1 MKLNFNPVESLLI
14 AASSLLLLLAFT
26 TSCENDQMLYEE
38 NKIESGIDVTSLKLT
53 AEGFNTAFEK
63 DLIAGQHHVAG
74 KVTVASDGANILVTF
89 TTNENWSLFATHLYV
104 GDCDAMPVNGGG
116 NPRIGRFPYKEEH
129 EGGVNS
135 FTYTIP
141 FEEVGECFCF
151 AAHAE
156 VGCATNDESEEDESE
171 EDETNEDESE
181 EGSRDQNEDEEG
193 EDDNYCGEETAWAE
207 GIGFPGRSWAM
218 YSELCVDDDTDEG
231 DEDEGE
237 GDEDE
242 SEGEEGS

>member
-1 MKLNFNPVESLLI
+1 MKLLNFNPVESLLI
-14 AASSLLLLLAFT
+14 AASSLLILLAFT
-26 TSCENDQMLYEE
+26 TSCENDQMLYEDT
-38 NKIESGIDVTSLKLT
+38 KIESGIDVTSLKLT
-53 AEGFNTAFEK
+53 AAGFNNPFEK

-74 KVTVASDGANILVTF
+74 KVSLASDGTNILVTF
-89 TTNENWSLFATHLYV
+89 TTNENWSLYATHLYI
-104 GDCDAMPVNGGG
+104 GDCDALPMNGGG

-135 FTYTIP
+135 YTYTIP

-156 VGCATNDESEEDESE
+156 VGCATNDESDEDES
-171 EDETNEDESE
+171 D
-181 EGSRDQNEDEEG
+181 EGSRDQNDEDEEG

-237 GDEDE
+237 GDE
-242 SEGEEGS
+242 GEGS